1 MWLYE
6 RIQLLQP
13 PTIPPSQYL
22 PKHYYDRRPK
32 HVEMSFD
39 EFTEFMKHID
49 VIDIQWVVEWWHILG
64 MASCVFKDSYV
75 SLVGLRRCSYSTCRI
90 ARQFGDR

>member
-75 SLVGLRRCSYSTCRI
+75 SLVGLCRCSYSTCRI